1 MDRKAL
7 YNLEYGVFMVSSR
20 VGDRLGGCITNT
32 CIQAAANPV
41 RLAIACINGNFTPE
55 LIAKSGLFT
64 VSVLDRTVSASR
76 GSTAPWRT
84 VCWSISASSR
94 PTIWT

>member
-64 VSVLDRTVSASR
+64 VSVLDRTVSFDTIRLPLCR
-76 GSTAPWRT
+76 G
-84 VCWSISASSR
+84 
-94 PTIWT
+94 